1 MKKPTERIQRMIAGM
16 IMAAVFTIVLAVG
29 MHSIAEGNEMLSRE
43 WQPAQFIMAPHAKE
57 REALGGGL
65 PWATINAS
73 GVNFRKGPG
82 LNSDVCCQWSYG
94 VAVEVIGEKN
104 GWYECLHWTCPEHV
118 WIWGEY
124 LDFR

>member
-1 MKKPTERIQRMIAGM
+1 MKTNPTR
-16 IMAAVFTIVLAVG
+16 IVLLCIVWLCVALSLVQLATAV
-29 MHSIAEGNEMLSRE
+29 ADA
-43 WQPAQFIMAPHAKE
+43 WQPAQFMMAPHAEE

-73 GVNFRKGPG
+73 NVNFRKGPG
-82 LNSDVCCQWSYG
+82 LNYDVCCQWSYG

-124 LDFR
+124 LDFK